1 MTRGQWARQ
10 LPSETVWRLKSI
22 ARAPDAGK
30 ARRTTAA
37 SSESRK
43 TKDREAFSAG
53 IDLLSVVVGG
63 DGLEPPT
70 LSV

>member
-10 LPSETVWRLKSI
+10 LPSETVWRRKSI

-37 SSESRK
+37 SSDRK
-43 TKDREAFSAG
+43 NEGPRSFPAG